1 MSTTYD
7 LHRVESRAH
16 LLDLTD
22 HDPFVAHDVPRQ
34 SYETAWVAGHAVAI
48 FRMRQSGTQRGIS
61 VVGPA
66 DDEAVL
72 LRQLPSVV
80 DLRDIDT
87 ISVDRDRLALL
98 TRSFDGSGWS
108 CGPGG
113 DWDWLWT
120 TTEPPRISQEDDLA
134 LLDDLRDAP
143 DVLALN
149 EIGNPS
155 AESQPGEGRSERWV
169 GLREGGAL
177 VAAAAM
183 QRTAGGI
190 PHLAG
195 ITVAPTHR
203 GRHLGLA
210 MTAALTRYAVRTEG
224 ICSLGMYADNDV
236 ARGLYTRLGYRVAH
250 AWASRRLTPADSEG
264 GAA

>member
-7 LHRVESRAH
+7 LHSVRSREE
-16 LLDLTD
+16 LLELTD
-22 HDPFVAHDVPRQ
+22 HDPFVAHDVSPRA
-34 SYETAWVAGHAVAI
+34 YETARVAGRAVAL

-61 VVGPA
+61 VVGPK
-66 DDEAVL
+66 DDEAML
-72 LRQLPSVV
+72 LARLPGAV
-80 DLRDIDT
+80 DLTTIDT

-98 TRSFDGSGWS
+98 TDSFAGSGWS
-108 CGPGG
+108 LGAGG

-120 TTEPPRISQEDDLA
+120 TREPPKITQEDDLI
-134 LLDDLRDAP
+134 LLDDIKDAP
-143 DVLALN
+143 DILALN

-155 AESQPGEGRSERWV
+155 AESQPGRGRSERWV
-169 GLREGGAL
+169 GLRDDGTL

-195 ITVAPTHR
+195 ITVAPSHR

-210 MTAALTRYAVRTEG
+210 MTAALTRYAVHTDG
-224 ICSLGMYADNDV
+224 ICSLGMYADNST
-236 ARGLYTRLGYRVAH
+236 ARGLYARLGYQVAH
-250 AWASRRLTPADSEG
+250 AWASRRLTRIEPNGSG
-264 GAA
+264 S